1 MSKRLFCM
9 LSLCIIWLCIQS
21 VSVFAWQAESLSDRI
36 STIVVYT
43 SDLFANTTG
52 GFDTGIRYLD
62 NLDLII
68 QADWDYLTLFA
79 YGLANQGGNLSELS
93 GDFQT
98 ASNIEAPNSF
108 RWYEAWANIPIK
120 PINSSLLIGLYD
132 LNTEFDITN
141 TGSLFINSSH
151 GIGPE
156 FAFSGRFSPSIF
168 PYTSLAVRLKVNIVP
183 GISLKG
189 AVLDGVPSDPADPS
203 GTKVRLR
210 ESDGSLMVGEIEL
223 FSPKVTAPTERNVV
237 TDSPFRIIAGIWQYT
252 EERQGWEGDLQIDAG
267 VYAMAEAKV
276 LDEKMDRAQGLSVFV
291 RYGLTNSRISRFSRY
306 FGSGL
311 VYQGLFP
318 NRDQDRIGLAVSL
331 PMNSDEFVA
340 TLNQDLADELTTEF
354 TYQFVAMEKWR
365 LQIDAQ
371 YIANPNLAPGLED
384 AILLGL
390 RSIIEF

>member
-1 MSKRLFCM
+1 M
-9 LSLCIIWLCIQS
+9 
-21 VSVFAWQAESLSDRI
+21 
-36 STIVVYT
+36 
-43 SDLFANTTG
+43 
-52 GFDTGIRYLD
+52 
-62 NLDLII
+62 
-68 QADWDYLTLFA
+68 
-79 YGLANQGGNLSELS
+79 
-93 GDFQT
+93 
-98 ASNIEAPNSF
+98 
-108 RWYEAWANIPIK
+108 
-120 PINSSLLIGLYD
+120 
-132 LNTEFDITN
+132 
-141 TGSLFINSSH
+141 
-151 GIGPE
+151 
-156 FAFSGRFSPSIF
+156 
-168 PYTSLAVRLKVNIVP
+168 NIVP

-189 AVLDGVPSDPADPS
+189 AVLDGVPSDPAVPS

-223 FSPKVTAPTERNVV
+223 FSPRVSAPTERNVV

-276 LDEKMDRAQGLSVFV
+276 LNEKMDRAQGLSVFV
-291 RYGLTNSRISRFSRY
+291 RYGLTNSRISRFSGY

-318 NRDQDRIGLAVSL
+318 NRDQDRIGLAISL

-340 TLNQDLADELTTEF
+340 TLNQDLADEQTTEF

-371 YIANPNLAPGLED
+371 YIANPNLALDLED